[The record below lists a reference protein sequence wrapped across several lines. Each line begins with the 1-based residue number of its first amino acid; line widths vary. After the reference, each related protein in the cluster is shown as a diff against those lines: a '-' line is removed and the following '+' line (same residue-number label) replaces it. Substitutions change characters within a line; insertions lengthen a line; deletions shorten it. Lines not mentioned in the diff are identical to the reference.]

1 MVHPWFYKTT
11 SRTSLPL
18 YRESSTHFQWRS
30 QKCIAADVDK
40 AVHDDFATHD
50 ACMDHALEWA
60 TALVTSSQALG
71 PRKTWIAGD
80 DVEMERSVRRVGVPG
95 GEQVQ
100 WTSYRSL
107 LRRHGAGMV
116 AVVTA
121 PTTYIYLLIYV
132 LFIAANLFVIS
143 PLPSRRAGD
152 RLPDHLVSG
161 SPHTRLAPPPA
172 PASHL
177 ASPDLT

>member
-1 MVHPWFYKTT
+1 
-11 SRTSLPL
+11 
-18 YRESSTHFQWRS
+18 
-30 QKCIAADVDK
+30 
-40 AVHDDFATHD
+40 
-50 ACMDHALEWA
+50 MDHALEWA

-143 PLPSRRAGD
+143 PLYQAGEQAID
-152 RLPDHLVSG
+152 SQII
-161 SPHTRLAPPPA
+161 S
-172 PASHL
+172 
-177 ASPDLT
+177 